1 MVYPKTATRQP
12 NVRQPQLSTNHSKIK
27 AKLYGRIPGKE
38 KNNRIISSNLANAK
52 AKEKNT
58 QHQNENK
65 LNSSYEA
72 KIIS

>member
-1 MVYPKTATRQP
+1 MDVS
-12 NVRQPQLSTNHSKIK
+12 L
-27 AKLYGRIPGKE
+27 
-38 KNNRIISSNLANAK
+38 KNNRMISSNLANAK

-58 QHQNENK
+58 LHQNENK